1 MSASQSLSSSVRQR
15 AAGAYHY
22 AQRSLDLVIEPE
34 TRLRAYDASYAMAST
49 RPLIFNNQS
58 AAATLVCFSALPML
72 LFALFAV
79 SVAAMAVGGAILFAL
94 FWLALGVLVLV
105 PTLGISALLA
115 LLVWAWAAGSFVVG
129 RAAYRAIVAWE
140 AGRAQQQQQQQQ
152 QQQKDG
158 KAQKQIKQQQQP
170 PPVPQSRPE
179 KKAANGNG
187 NGHEAPATVVVA

>member
-22 AQRSLDLVIEPE
+22 AQRSLDLVVEPE

-49 RPLIFNNQS
+49 RPLIFS

-79 SVAAMAVGGAILFAL
+79 SVAAMAVGGTISFAL

-105 PTLGISALLA
+105 PTLGVSALLA

-129 RAAYRAIVAWE
+129 RAAYRAVVAWE
-140 AGRAQQQQQQQQ
+140 AGRAQQQQQQ

-179 KKAANGNG
+179 KKAANGHG

>member
-15 AAGAYHY
+15 AAGAYQY
-22 AQRSLDLVIEPE
+22 AQRSLDLVVEPE

-49 RPLIFNNQS
+49 RPLIFS

-105 PTLGISALLA
+105 PTLGVSALLA

-140 AGRAQQQQQQQQ
+140 AGRAAQ

-158 KAQKQIKQQQQP
+158 KAQKQVKQQQQQP

>member
-22 AQRSLDLVIEPE
+22 AQRSLDLVVEPE

-49 RPLIFNNQS
+49 RPLIFS
-58 AAATLVCFSALPML
+58 AVATLVCFSALPML

-105 PTLGISALLA
+105 PTLGVSALLA
-115 LLVWAWAAGSFVVG
+115 LLVWAWAAGSFIVG
-129 RAAYRAIVAWE
+129 RAAYRAVVAWE
-140 AGRAQQQQQQQQ
+140 AGRAQQQ

-158 KAQKQIKQQQQP
+158 KAQKQIKQQP

-187 NGHEAPATVVVA
+187 NGHEAPATVLVA

>member
-1 MSASQSLSSSVRQR
+1 MSPSQSLSSSVRQR
-15 AAGAYHY
+15 AAGAYQY
-22 AQRSLDLVIEPE
+22 AQRSLDLVVEPE

-49 RPLIFNNQS
+49 RPLIFS

-105 PTLGISALLA
+105 PTLGVSALLA

-129 RAAYRAIVAWE
+129 RAAYRAIVAWV
-140 AGRAQQQQQQQQ
+140 AGRAAQQ

-158 KAQKQIKQQQQP
+158 KAQKQIKQQQQQQP

-187 NGHEAPATVVVA
+187 NAHEAPATTVVVA